1 MKSKKILI
9 AALSLGLIFAPT
21 KPPVFAADAELI
33 STDEDRFNEI
43 KQSDMMHYQTMV
55 NTYQNKK
62 DGISE
67 KQIANFSNVNKI
79 YKQLDALRTEKQ
91 NYESE
96 LKKANQENAS
106 DAYKND
112 IITNIE
118 RVDKDIDQ
126 LKEEYAEVVRIRED
140 LRINAEE
147 TDAYL
152 VAYKNTLEAVRKSQ
166 NLFDLNKAKLTN
178 KITIIRI
185 EKAITY
191 SEKKA
196 YLGEVD
202 KATTIEE
209 LDKIRQEVLKIKD
222 EFNRSKQENEEN
234 PETEPD
240 NQSPDQ
246 NETTAPNEEELKA
259 AKESAIENL
268 KSKTN
273 LTEAQVKL
281 FEEEIS
287 NAENLE
293 ELAEI
298 NKKVDESEQNAIEV
312 KELSEAKDKAKQSL
326 ESSEH
331 IDSEQ
336 KVIFENQIEEA
347 DTIDKILEIEN
358 NIKLA
363 DEKAKKEKIVQEL
376 ANSKQI
382 LEEKLENTSLSPEQ
396 KDAFKD
402 RILNAKNQA
411 DLEAIQIEIDQAYEK
426 VKKEKELE
434 ANKKSLIEKLNSK
447 ENLRPDQK
455 AEFEK
460 QIVEATDKETL
471 TKIEEEIILAVEVA
485 KKEKEAQELENAKL
499 TLEEKLE
506 NTSLSPEQKDAFKNR
521 ILNLENHADLEVI
534 KKDIDQA
541 DEEAAKAKELAE
553 AKEKAKQSLENAKNI
568 NLEQKTNFEKQ
579 IEDSNTIDQLLEI
592 ENNIKLADEK
602 AQQEKIA
609 QELASSKQILEE
621 KLENT
626 NLSSEQ
632 KDAFKDRILNA
643 KNQADL
649 EAIQI
654 EIDQTDEIA
663 KKEKV
668 NQELEA
674 NKKSLIEYLN
684 SKENL
689 RPDQKEEFEKQIV
702 EATDK
707 ETLANIEEEITLAVE
722 VAKKEKI
729 AQELAAAK
737 ESAIENLKAKINL
750 TEAQVKLFEEA
761 ISNAENLEEL
771 AEINKKVNEADEKAK
786 QEKVSQELENA
797 KQLLEEK
804 LENTGLSPE
813 QKDTFKNRILK
824 AERQAELETI
834 ESDINQADEKAIQ
847 EKVAQKLENAKSD
860 LAEKLFSTSL
870 NQDQK
875 DSFLEKINK
884 AADLEGLEAIDK
896 EIEIASNQVDENIE
910 NETEKDP
917 SNEETPST
925 PDPEEEKPK
934 DEEKDPS
941 EENPNEEEAGNLPE
955 NQDDNTTENPDPSNE
970 DPVDDDNELENNPQN
985 PDSDNGNNDSS
996 DTSENVENTPT
1007 DDNTANGRENNT
1019 ADGENPEKTSPEGQR
1034 PRNTKITRPI
1044 FGNTTPVSRPLENPS
1059 YLPSTITINETS
1071 TAKKDTIE
1079 LKDDLKY
1086 LKKGTYKISDLEAKR
1101 DKIEAAIKKNKA
1113 TVRAIGILEDL
1124 APKTLAKNRAKI
1136 NALLEQSQ
1144 KLLAQANYALAEYN
1158 YLLSK

>member
-21 KPPVFAADAELI
+21 KPLVFAADAELI
-33 STDEDRFNEI
+33 STTEDRFNEI

-55 NTYQNKK
+55 NTYRNKK

-79 YKQLDALRTEKQ
+79 YKQLDALRSEKQ

-96 LKKANQENAS
+96 LEKANQENAS

-118 RVDKDIDQ
+118 RVDKDIEQ
-126 LKEEYAEVVRIRED
+126 KKEEYAEVVRIRED

-152 VAYKNTLEAVRKSQ
+152 VAYKKTLKAVEKSQ
-166 NLFDLNKAKLTN
+166 NLLDLNKAKLN
-178 KITIIRI
+178 NEIKIIMI
-185 EKAITY
+185 EKAITA
-191 SEKKA
+191 SEKDT
-196 YLGEVD
+196 YFGEVD
-202 KATTIEE
+202 KASTIEE
-209 LDKIRQEVLKIKD
+209 IDKIRQEVSKIKD
-222 EFNRSKQENEEN
+222 EFNRLKQENEEN
-234 PETEPD
+234 PEIEPD
-240 NQSPDQ
+240 NQSPNQ

-273 LTEAQVKL
+273 LTETQEKL
-281 FEEEIS
+281 FEEAIS

-298 NKKVDESEQNAIEV
+298 NKKVDETEEEASKAKEV
-312 KELSEAKDKAKQSL
+312 SEAKDNAKQSI
-326 ESSEH
+326 ENAEN

-363 DEKAKKEKIVQEL
+363 DEKAKKEKIAQEL

-382 LEEKLENTSLSPEQ
+382 LEEKLENTILAQDQ
-396 KDAFKD
+396 KD
-402 RILNAKNQA
+402 
-411 DLEAIQIEIDQAYEK
+411 
-426 VKKEKELE
+426 
-434 ANKKSLIEKLNSK
+434 
-447 ENLRPDQK
+447 
-455 AEFEK
+455 
-460 QIVEATDKETL
+460 
-471 TKIEEEIILAVEVA
+471 
-485 KKEKEAQELENAKL
+485 
-499 TLEEKLE
+499 
-506 NTSLSPEQKDAFKNR
+506 
-521 ILNLENHADLEVI
+521 
-534 KKDIDQA
+534 
-541 DEEAAKAKELAE
+541 
-553 AKEKAKQSLENAKNI
+553 
-568 NLEQKTNFEKQ
+568 
-579 IEDSNTIDQLLEI
+579 
-592 ENNIKLADEK
+592 
-602 AQQEKIA
+602 
-609 QELASSKQILEE
+609 
-621 KLENT
+621 
-626 NLSSEQ
+626 
-632 KDAFKDRILNA
+632 
-643 KNQADL
+643 
-649 EAIQI
+649 
-654 EIDQTDEIA
+654 
-663 KKEKV
+663 
-668 NQELEA
+668 
-674 NKKSLIEYLN
+674 
-684 SKENL
+684 
-689 RPDQKEEFEKQIV
+689 EFEKQIV

-722 VAKKEKI
+722 VANKEKT
-729 AQELAAAK
+729 AEKLKVAK
-737 ESAIENLKAKINL
+737 DSALENLKSKSNL
-750 TEAQVKLFEEA
+750 TEDQEKLFEEE

-771 AEINKKVNEADEKAK
+771 AKINKKVNEAEQKAIEAKELSEAKDKVKLSLENVKNINIEQKAYFEKQIEDAETIDHLLDIENNILKAEESAIRELELKELEENKKILRENLNSQEILTQEQKEEFDKQIAEATDKETLIKIEEEIILAVEVTKKEKEAQELANSKQILEEKLEDTVLTPEQKDAFKDRILNAENQTDLEAIQIEIDQTDEKVKKEKELEENKKLLRENLNSKENLRPDQKEEYEKQIAEATDKETLTKIEEEINLADESAK
-786 QEKVSQELENA
+786 KEKASQELENA
-797 KQLLEEK
+797 KTAL
-804 LENTGLSPE
+804 
-813 QKDTFKNRILK
+813 
-824 AERQAELETI
+824 
-834 ESDINQADEKAIQ
+834 
-847 EKVAQKLENAKSD
+847 V
-860 LAEKLFSTSL
+860 EKLFATSL
-870 NQDQK
+870 SQDQK
-875 DSFLEKINK
+875 DGFLEKINK
-884 AADLEGLEAIDK
+884 AADLEVLEAIDK

-941 EENPNEEEAGNLPE
+941 EENPNEEEAGNLPG
-955 NQDDNTTENPDPSNE
+955 NQDDNPIENPDPSNE

-985 PDSDNGNNDSS
+985 PDPDNGNNDSS

-1007 DDNTANGRENNT
+1007 DDNSANGRENNT
-1019 ADGENPEKTSPEGQR
+1019 ADGEIPEKTSPEGQR

-1044 FGNTTPVSRPLENPS
+1044 SNDINPVSRPLENPS

-1071 TAKKDTIE
+1071 IAKKDTIE

-1086 LKKGTYKISDLEAKR
+1086 IKKGIYKISDLEAKR
-1101 DKIEAAIKKNKA
+1101 DKIEEAIKKNKA

-1144 KLLAQANYALAEYN
+1144 RLLAQANYALAEYN

>member
-9 AALSLGLIFAPT
+9 AALSLGLIFVPT

-43 KQSDMMHYQTMV
+43 KQSDIRHYQTME

-79 YKQLDALRTEKQ
+79 YKQLETLRTEKQ

-96 LKKANQENAS
+96 LEKANEENAS

-112 IITNIE
+112 IITKIE

-126 LKEEYAEVVRIRED
+126 LEEEYEEVVRIRED

-152 VAYKNTLEAVRKSQ
+152 VAYKKTLKAVRKSQ
-166 NLFDLNKAKLTN
+166 NLLDLNKAKLKN
-178 KITIIRI
+178 EIKIIMI
-185 EKAITY
+185 EKAITS
-191 SEKKA
+191 SEKDT
-196 YLGEVD
+196 YFEEVD
-202 KATTIEE
+202 KASTIEE

-222 EFNRSKQENEEN
+222 EHYRLKQENEEN
-234 PETEPD
+234 PEIEPD
-240 NQSPDQ
+240 DQSP
-246 NETTAPNEEELKA
+246 NPSETTAPNEEELKA

-268 KSKTN
+268 KSKSN
-273 LTEAQVKL
+273 LTEDQEKS
-281 FEEEIS
+281 FQEEIS

-298 NKKVDESEQNAIEV
+298 NKKVNEADEKAKKEKELEENKKLLIENLNSKENLRPDQKDEFEKQIAEANDKEALAKIEEKINVAVEVANKEKIAEKLKAAKESAIENLKTKDNLTEAKEKSFQEEINIAGNIEEIAEINKKV
-312 KELSEAKDKAKQSL
+312 DEAEQKAIEAKELSEAKDNAKQSL

-363 DEKAKKEKIVQEL
+363 DENAKKEKIAQEL

-382 LEEKLENTSLSPEQ
+382 LEEKLENTILTQDQ
-396 KDAFKD
+396 KD
-402 RILNAKNQA
+402 
-411 DLEAIQIEIDQAYEK
+411 
-426 VKKEKELE
+426 
-434 ANKKSLIEKLNSK
+434 
-447 ENLRPDQK
+447 
-455 AEFEK
+455 
-460 QIVEATDKETL
+460 
-471 TKIEEEIILAVEVA
+471 
-485 KKEKEAQELENAKL
+485 
-499 TLEEKLE
+499 
-506 NTSLSPEQKDAFKNR
+506 
-521 ILNLENHADLEVI
+521 
-534 KKDIDQA
+534 
-541 DEEAAKAKELAE
+541 
-553 AKEKAKQSLENAKNI
+553 
-568 NLEQKTNFEKQ
+568 
-579 IEDSNTIDQLLEI
+579 
-592 ENNIKLADEK
+592 
-602 AQQEKIA
+602 
-609 QELASSKQILEE
+609 
-621 KLENT
+621 
-626 NLSSEQ
+626 
-632 KDAFKDRILNA
+632 
-643 KNQADL
+643 
-649 EAIQI
+649 
-654 EIDQTDEIA
+654 
-663 KKEKV
+663 
-668 NQELEA
+668 
-674 NKKSLIEYLN
+674 
-684 SKENL
+684 
-689 RPDQKEEFEKQIV
+689 EFEKQIV

-707 ETLANIEEEITLAVE
+707 ETLANIEEEITLAIE
-722 VAKKEKI
+722 VANKEKT
-729 AQELAAAK
+729 AEELKAAK
-737 ESAIENLKAKINL
+737 ESAIENLKTKDNL
-750 TEAQVKLFEEA
+750 TEAQEKLFEEA

-771 AEINKKVNEADEKAK
+771 AEINKKIDEADEKAK
-786 QEKVSQELENA
+786 QEKVYQELENA

-824 AERQAELETI
+824 AESQAELETI
-834 ESDINQADEKAIQ
+834 ESDINQADEKAKKEKASQ
-847 EKVAQKLENAKSD
+847 ELENAKTA
-860 LAEKLFSTSL
+860 LAEKLLSTSL
-870 NQDQK
+870 SQDQK
-875 DSFLEKINK
+875 DSFLEKIHNVT
-884 AADLEGLEAIDK
+884 DLERLEAIDK

-934 DEEKDPS
+934 DEEKNPS
-941 EENPNEEEAGNLPE
+941 EENPNGEDASNLPG

-985 PDSDNGNNDSS
+985 PDLDNGNTDSS
-996 DTSENVENTPT
+996 DTSENVEDTPT
-1007 DDNTANGRENNT
+1007 DDNSANGRENNT

-1044 FGNTTPVSRPLENPS
+1044 FDNTTPVYRPLESPH

-1136 NALLEQSQ
+1136 NALLAQSQ
-1144 KLLAQANYALAEYN
+1144 RLLAQANYALAEYN

>member
-21 KPPVFAADAELI
+21 KPLVFAADAELI

-62 DGISE
+62 DSISE

-79 YKQLDALRTEKQ
+79 NKQLETLRSEKQ

-96 LKKANQENAS
+96 LEKANQENAS

-118 RVDKDIDQ
+118 RVDKDIEQ
-126 LKEEYAEVVRIRED
+126 KKEEYAEVVRIRED
-140 LRINAEE
+140 LRINAEG

-152 VAYKNTLEAVRKSQ
+152 VAYKKTLKAVEKSQ
-166 NLFDLNKAKLTN
+166 NLLDLNKAKLTN
-178 KITIIRI
+178 EITIIRI

-209 LDKIRQEVLKIKD
+209 LDKIRQEVSKIKD
-222 EFNRSKQENEEN
+222 EYDRLKQENEEN
-234 PETEPD
+234 PEIEPD

-246 NETTAPNEEELKA
+246 NETTASNEEELKA

-268 KSKTN
+268 KSKDN
-273 LTEAQVKL
+273 LTEDQEKS
-281 FEEEIS
+281 FREEI
-287 NAENLE
+287 NNVENLE

-298 NKKVDESEQNAIEV
+298 NKKVDEAEEEASKAKEV
-312 KELSEAKDKAKQSL
+312 SEAKDKAKQSL
-326 ESSEH
+326 ENAEN

-363 DEKAKKEKIVQEL
+363 DEKAKKEKIAQEL

-382 LEEKLENTSLSPEQ
+382 LEEKLENTNLSSEQ

-411 DLEAIQIEIDQAYEK
+411 ELEAIQIEIDQADEK

-455 AEFEK
+455 EEFEK
-460 QIVEATDKETL
+460 QIAEANDKETLANIEEEITLAVEVVKKEKIAQELAAAKESAIENLKSKSNLTEAQEKSFEEEINNVENLEEIAKINKKVEESDEKAAKAKGLSEAKDKVKLSLENAENINSNQKIDFEKQIEDAETIDHLLDIENNILKAEESAIRELELKELEENKKILRENLNSKEILIQDQKEEFDKKIAEATDKETL

-521 ILNLENHADLEVI
+521 ILNLENHADLEAI

-609 QELASSKQILEE
+609 QELANSKQILEE

-626 NLSSEQ
+626 NLSSKQ

-654 EIDQTDEIA
+654 DIDQADEKV
-663 KKEKV
+663 KKEK
-668 NQELEA
+668 ELEE
-674 NKKSLIEYLN
+674 NKKLLIENLN

-689 RPDQKEEFEKQIV
+689 RPDQKEEFEKQIA
-702 EATDK
+702 EANDK
-707 ETLANIEEEITLAVE
+707 EALAKIEEKINVAVE
-722 VAKKEKI
+722 VANKEKT
-729 AQELAAAK
+729 AEKLKAAK
-737 ESAIENLKAKINL
+737 ESSIENLKTKDNL
-750 TEAQVKLFEEA
+750 TETQEKLFEEA

-771 AEINKKVNEADEKAK
+771 AEINKKVNEADEKVK
-786 QEKVSQELENA
+786 KEKEL
-797 KQLLEEK
+797 
-804 LENTGLSPE
+804 
-813 QKDTFKNRILK
+813 
-824 AERQAELETI
+824 
-834 ESDINQADEKAIQ
+834 
-847 EKVAQKLENAKSD
+847 
-860 LAEKLFSTSL
+860 
-870 NQDQK
+870 
-875 DSFLEKINK
+875 
-884 AADLEGLEAIDK
+884 
-896 EIEIASNQVDENIE
+896 
-910 NETEKDP
+910 
-917 SNEETPST
+917 
-925 PDPEEEKPK
+925 
-934 DEEKDPS
+934 
-941 EENPNEEEAGNLPE
+941 
-955 NQDDNTTENPDPSNE
+955 
-970 DPVDDDNELENNPQN
+970 
-985 PDSDNGNNDSS
+985 
-996 DTSENVENTPT
+996 
-1007 DDNTANGRENNT
+1007 
-1019 ADGENPEKTSPEGQR
+1019 
-1034 PRNTKITRPI
+1034 
-1044 FGNTTPVSRPLENPS
+1044 
-1059 YLPSTITINETS
+1059 
-1071 TAKKDTIE
+1071 
-1079 LKDDLKY
+1079 
-1086 LKKGTYKISDLEAKR
+1086 
-1101 DKIEAAIKKNKA
+1101 
-1113 TVRAIGILEDL
+1113 
-1124 APKTLAKNRAKI
+1124 
-1136 NALLEQSQ
+1136 
-1144 KLLAQANYALAEYN
+1144 
-1158 YLLSK
+1158 